1 MNHEAQESPENAA
14 RLNAI
19 RHEIDLVDRQL
30 LELLN
35 QRASLSLEVGRIK
48 ADTQGAIFRPQRER
62 EVLDR
67 LSALNRGPLPD
78 SHLRSLWREIMSSS
92 RALQRPQRV
101 AYLGPEGTFS
111 HFAGLEY
118 LGHSA
123 LFYPCGNI
131 TQIFDMVATNQ
142 CELGVVPLENSLQG
156 TVGVSFDLFLS
167 HEVFIQAELFSR
179 IAHCFLSDAPALA
192 AVRTVYSH
200 PQPLAQCGNW
210 LRAHVPNASL
220 VPVESTAA
228 AARRACGHEDAAA
241 IGHASLSKIVGIDVL
256 ARHIEDASGN
266 WTRFVIIGPQPARA
280 SSSDTASEDNKTS
293 LLFTL
298 PDRSGALS
306 GVLNLLATHGINM
319 RKIES
324 RPLKGERWKYA
335 FFADVESNLEDHSH
349 DTLLE
354 KLKEACNSFRI
365 LGSYPIGPQLDRV
378 DGGGGPG
385 DPVDEG

>member
-266 WTRFVIIGPQPARA
+266 WTRFVIIGPQPART

>member
-19 RHEIDLVDRQL
+19 RGEIDRVDRQL

-35 QRASLSLEVGRIK
+35 QRASLSLEVGHIK
-48 ADTQGAIFRPQRER
+48 ADTHGAIFRPQRER
-62 EVLDR
+62 EVLER

-123 LFYPCGNI
+123 LFFSCANI
-131 TQIFDMVATNQ
+131 AQIFDMVATNQ

-179 IAHCFLSDAPALA
+179 IAHCFLSDAPDLA

-210 LRAHVPNASL
+210 LRAHVPDAAL

-228 AARRACGHEDAAA
+228 AARRACGHANAAA
-241 IGHASLSKIVGIDVL
+241 IGHVNLSKIVGIDVL

-266 WTRFVIIGPQPARA
+266 WTRFVIIGPQPAHA
-280 SSSDTASEDNKTS
+280 SSSNTTSEANKTS

-335 FFADVESNLEDHSH
+335 FFADVESNLEDHRN
-349 DTLLE
+349 DAL
-354 KLKEACNSFRI
+354 LKELKDACNSFRI
-365 LGSYPIGPQLDRV
+365 LGSYPIGPQLDRL

-385 DPVDEG
+385 DAPDEG

>member
-1 MNHEAQESPENAA
+1 MNHEAQENPENAA

-19 RHEIDLVDRQL
+19 RGEIDRVDRQL

-35 QRASLSLEVGRIK
+35 QRASLSLEVGHIK
-48 ADTQGAIFRPQRER
+48 ADSQGAIFRPQRER
-62 EVLDR
+62 EVLER

-123 LFYPCGNI
+123 LFFSCANI
-131 TQIFDMVATNQ
+131 AQIFDMVATNQ

-210 LRAHVPNASL
+210 LRAQVPNAAL

-228 AARRACGHEDAAA
+228 AARRAALGYTAKLWFPITVFTVRVRIH
-241 IGHASLSKIVGIDVL
+241 LSSV
-256 ARHIEDASGN
+256 
-266 WTRFVIIGPQPARA
+266 
-280 SSSDTASEDNKTS
+280 
-293 LLFTL
+293 
-298 PDRSGALS
+298 AL
-306 GVLNLLATHGINM
+306 GL
-319 RKIES
+319 
-324 RPLKGERWKYA
+324 
-335 FFADVESNLEDHSH
+335 
-349 DTLLE
+349 
-354 KLKEACNSFRI
+354 
-365 LGSYPIGPQLDRV
+365 
-378 DGGGGPG
+378 
-385 DPVDEG
+385 